1 MSKITLEEKRKI
13 FLDMLQEVDAFCR
26 SHNIRY
32 SLSSGTL
39 IGAIRHKGFIPWDDD
54 LDITMPLPDMIR
66 FKEEFVSETIKYC
79 DVDTERNHFLPFSR
93 LVFLPTYSK
102 VGLFNIGLGVNI
114 DVYPIVGL
122 SSSAKERDSYF
133 KQAMKIYSRRR
144 HFMKLSSAIQ
154 KVTPLFCF
162 PGTRQIVKKY
172 RNLELFSSNPYNQS
186 ECFFRI
192 ADALKPNVI
201 KRDILDFDL
210 FAQLIDIPFENVTCK
225 ATAYF
230 HKYLTQKYGDYM
242 QLPPESERIPKHEAD
257 YFWK

>member
-1 MSKITLEEKRKI
+1 MRKITIEEKRKI
-13 FLDMLQEVDAFCR
+13 FLEMLQEVDVFCR

-66 FKEEFVSETIKYC
+66 FKDEFVSEKIKYC

-93 LVFLPTYSK
+93 LVYLPTYSK
-102 VGLFNIGLGVNI
+102 VGLFNKGLGVNI

-122 SSSAKERDSYF
+122 SSSAKERESYF
-133 KQAMKIYSRRR
+133 KLAMKIYTIRR
-144 HFMKLSSAIQ
+144 HFMKLSSCIQ
-154 KVTPLFCF
+154 KVTPFSCF

-172 RNLELFSSNPYNQS
+172 RECELFRSNPYNQS
-186 ECFFRI
+186 KLYFRI
-192 ADALKPNVI
+192 ADALKPNII

-210 FAQLIDIPFENVTCK
+210 FDQLVDINFETITCK
-225 ATAYF
+225 TTAHY

-242 QLPPESERIPKHEAD
+242 QLPPESDRVPKHDAD
-257 YFWK
+257 YYWR